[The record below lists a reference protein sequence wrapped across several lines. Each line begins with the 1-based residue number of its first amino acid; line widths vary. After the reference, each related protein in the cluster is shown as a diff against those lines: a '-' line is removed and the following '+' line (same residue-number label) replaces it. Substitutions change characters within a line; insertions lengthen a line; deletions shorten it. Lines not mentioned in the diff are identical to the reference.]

1 MFHVNREDDVKHIDA
16 VKQNILDEASNWN
29 AKIDI
34 TGKSIIR
41 NRDILVLKI
50 LCKYNIRFEN
60 SGVEK
65 NTLRKLLSSTL
76 PKEYSVEKNG
86 FIS

>member
-50 LCKYNIRFEN
+50 LRKYNTRFEN

-76 PKEYSVEKNG
+76 PKKYSVEKNG